1 MEKIHLE
8 EVLMKTRLRFR
19 GTSQHHVK
27 QKSEDL
33 SLKKSSGVIKVRFG
47 ILPRLIMGFVIPVA
61 FIIVLGVISYKKAS
75 EGLLSNYEQATDNTI
90 SMATGYLEYVASSV
104 DALSVKYSEDKTL
117 SYFTRGLVYTDKQ
130 ERLSYVMTM
139 NNEFLKTANLEK
151 FIENL
156 HIIANENIP
165 VLTSDMENL
174 YGFYDEFLLSDEGSN
189 LKVEDKEN
197 YWIGSHPLLDEKVD
211 LDGED
216 YAISFVRKFPD
227 SDACIVIDIGANEIA
242 EFLMELD
249 LGENSIVALTTAE
262 GKEIIIK
269 NGVAEGEPTDTDF
282 SFLNQDYYNKIK
294 QDTNL
299 KKSEYVEYKSEQHL
313 FMYSKL
319 GDTGLTICAL
329 IPKSSFMQQAGE
341 IRTTTIIVVLLASIL
356 AVTIGI
362 LISKGIGQSLKNINK
377 KLLQVSEGDLTV
389 HVSVK
394 RNDEFAILA
403 SNIMDMLNNMR
414 ALIQKMAHVSGLVSE
429 SASNVMEASKS
440 IALSNSNITKA
451 VDEIGKGIEGQA
463 EDSQNSLTQ
472 MDELSKKIS
481 MVYSNLTEIEGLTE
495 DMKQMV
501 SNGIQTMGL
510 LTKQSEAT
518 NDITRYVMNNIE
530 ALEEKTKSIA
540 DIIQVINDIADQT
553 NLLSLNASIEAA
565 RAGDVGKGFAVVA
578 IEIRKL
584 AYKSMTASNEIKEV
598 IDKIMQQTADT
609 VISAKEAQNV
619 VNMQNDAVSQSI
631 DAFGNMNAGI
641 ERLIANLS
649 VIGNNMKNM
658 EIAREGSLMAVENIS
673 AIAEQTLAN
682 SNTIEETVYEQAK
695 SVVTLDNAS
704 KEMSENAKELNEAIH
719 IFRI

>member
-1 MEKIHLE
+1 
-8 EVLMKTRLRFR
+8 MKKRLRFA

-33 SLKKSSGVIKVRFG
+33 PVKKSSGVHKVRFG

-90 SMATGYLEYVASSV
+90 SMATGYLEYVVSSV

-156 HIIANENIP
+156 HIIASENIP

-174 YGFYDEFLLSDEGSN
+174 YGFYDEFLQSEEGSN
-189 LKVEDKEN
+189 LKDDKEY
-197 YWIGSHPLLDEKVD
+197 YWIGSHPLLDENID

-216 YAISFVRKFPD
+216 YAISLVRKFPD
-227 SDACIVIDIGANEIA
+227 SDACIVIDIGADEITA
-242 EFLMELD
+242 FLKELD

-269 NGVAEGEPTDTDF
+269 SGVAEGESTDTDF
-282 SFLNQDYYNKIK
+282 SFLNQEYYNKVK
-294 QDTNL
+294 NDTYL
-299 KKSEYVEYKSEQHL
+299 KKSEYVEYKSAQHL

-341 IRTTTIIVVLLASIL
+341 IRITTIIIVFLASIL

-362 LISKGIGQSLKNINK
+362 VISKGIGQSLKNINK

-394 RNDEFAILA
+394 RKDEFAILA

-414 ALIQKMAHVSGLVSE
+414 SLIQKMDHVSGLVSV
-429 SASNVMEASKS
+429 SAANVMEASKS

-518 NDITRYVMNNIE
+518 NDITRYVVNNIE

-578 IEIRKL
+578 TEIRKL
-584 AYKSMTASNEIKEV
+584 AHKSMTASDEIKEV

-609 VISAKEAQNV
+609 VVSAKEAQTV
-619 VNMQNDAVSQSI
+619 VSMQNEAVSQSI
-631 DAFGNMNAGI
+631 D
-641 ERLIANLS
+641 
-649 VIGNNMKNM
+649 
-658 EIAREGSLMAVENIS
+658 
-673 AIAEQTLAN
+673 
-682 SNTIEETVYEQAK
+682 
-695 SVVTLDNAS
+695 
-704 KEMSENAKELNEAIH
+704 
-719 IFRI
+719 